1 MHDDTAAINAAITA
15 GGRDADV
22 DSATTAPA
30 LVYFPSGRY
39 RVSAPIVAWYNTH
52 LLGATPRPVL
62 AAAPSFV
69 GIAVIDENPYF
80 PGGRNKYTPQNNFF
94 RGVQNLTIDLR
105 EMPPDRGTGMCV
117 LADSHHQVS
126 QATIL
131 HGVHFD
137 MAVGPRS
144 GQQGIFMENAS
155 GGFMSDLHFRGGK
168 YGAWLGN
175 QQFTLRNASFVD
187 CGTAIYQH
195 WGWTW
200 TYMDVRVARCGT
212 GIELGVFPDD
222 GQGVGAAALVDWS
235 VSDTPVAVRYQQPGG
250 RLVL

>member
-1 MHDDTAAINAAITA
+1 MLISGTHDDTEAINAAITA

-22 DSATTAPA
+22 DSATTLPA

-39 RVSAPIVAWYNTH
+39 RVSAPVVAWYNTH
-52 LLGATPRPVL
+52 LLGANPRPVL
-62 AAAPSFV
+62 VAAPTFE

-94 RGVQNLTIDLR
+94 RGVQGLAIDLR
-105 EMPPDRGTGMCV
+105 EMPPDRGTGI
-117 LADSHHQVS
+117 HHQVS

-131 HGVHFD
+131 HDVHFD
-137 MAVGPRS
+137 MVAGAHS

-175 QQFTLRNASFVD
+175 QQFTVRNASFVD
-187 CGTAIYQH
+187 CATAIYQH

-200 TYMDVRVARCGT
+200 VYMDVRISRCGI
-212 GIELGVFPDD
+212 GLDLGPFPID
-222 GQGVGAAALVDWS
+222 GQGVGAAMLIDWA